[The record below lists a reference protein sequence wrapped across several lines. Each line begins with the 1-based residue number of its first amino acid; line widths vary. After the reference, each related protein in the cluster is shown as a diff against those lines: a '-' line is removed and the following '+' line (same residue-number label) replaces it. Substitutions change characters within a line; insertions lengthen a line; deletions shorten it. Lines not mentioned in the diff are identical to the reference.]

1 MSTGQRA
8 AEGTR
13 RSGTRARRPAGRR
26 GPSTVAGVLL
36 FAVGVIAFLG
46 IITAE
51 ALYPGYSTSA
61 NEISDLGATRPPESL
76 VVQPSATIF
85 NITMMVCGVF
95 IILAAFFLYRSF
107 KSRAVGISTG
117 LFGVGVLGVGIFPGN
132 YGNVH
137 AGLALLTFVAGAVA
151 AILAYKVE
159 TAPFRYFSVVLGAV
173 SLVVLVL
180 YFILGD
186 SHPLAGLGS
195 GGIERWV
202 AYPILLWVTGF
213 GGYLLGR
220 SR

>member
-1 MSTGQRA
+1 MATKKQA
-8 AEGTR
+8 TR
-13 RSGTRARRPAGRR
+13 DGRRAGRR
-26 GPSTVAGVLL
+26 GNPAAAGALL
-36 FAVGVIAFLG
+36 FAVGLIAVLG

-61 NEISDLGATRPPESL
+61 NEISDLGATPPPQSL

-85 NITMMVCGVF
+85 NTTMMVCGALV
-95 IILAAFFLYRSF
+95 ILAAFFLYRAF
-107 KSRAVGISTG
+107 RSRAVAISTG
-117 LFGVGVLGVGIFPGN
+117 LFGVGALGVGVFPGN
-132 YGNVH
+132 YGDLH
-137 AGLALLTFVAGAVA
+137 AGFALLTFIAAAVA

-173 SLVVLVL
+173 SLVVLAL

-186 SHPLAGLGS
+186 SHPLARLGS

>member
-1 MSTGQRA
+1 MATRNRA
-8 AEGTR
+8 TR
-13 RSGTRARRPAGRR
+13 GARRTGRT
-26 GPSTVAGVLL
+26 GNSTVAGALL
-36 FAVGVIAFLG
+36 FTVGVIAILG

-61 NEISDLGATRPPESL
+61 NEISDLGATPPPQSL

-85 NITMMVCGVF
+85 NTAMMVCGALV
-95 IILAAFFLYRSF
+95 ILAAFFLYRSF
-107 KSRAVGISTG
+107 RSRAVAISTG
-117 LFGVGVLGVGIFPGN
+117 LFGVGALGVGIFPGN
-132 YGNVH
+132 YGDLH
-137 AGLALLTFVAGAVA
+137 AGFALLTFIVAAVA
-151 AILAYKVE
+151 AIIAHKVE